1 MWGSLYLGIGNSP
14 ESISLNPADIF
25 INILLILGVPV
36 LTGMLFAAYFPDK
49 TKKIKSPL
57 KKASMVIF
65 ILFVIVAFSN
75 NYEIFIG
82 YIQLVIGL
90 VLLHNLLAILTGYYI
105 SKAFGLS
112 KIDKRTIAIETGIQN
127 SGLGLIIIFTFMGGI
142 GSMAI
147 VAAWWG
153 IWHIV
158 SGFFLAFLWS
168 KKPIGAYA

>member
-1 MWGSLYLGIGNSP
+1 MTPLNFSLWGSLYLGIGNSP
-14 ESISLNPADIF
+14 ESIRLNPADMF

-36 LTGMLFAAYFPDK
+36 LAGMFFAAYFPDK

-75 NYEIFIG
+75 NFEIFIG

-112 KIDKRTIAIETGIQN
+112 KIDK
-127 SGLGLIIIFTFMGGI
+127 
-142 GSMAI
+142 
-147 VAAWWG
+147 
-153 IWHIV
+153 
-158 SGFFLAFLWS
+158 
-168 KKPIGAYA
+168 

>member
-1 MWGSLYLGIGNSP
+1 MFL
-14 ESISLNPADIF
+14 
-25 INILLILGVPV
+25 NILLILGIPV
-36 LTGMLFAAYFPDK
+36 LAVMLFATYFPEI
-49 TKKIKSPL
+49 TKKIKTSI

-65 ILFVIVAFSN
+65 ILFVIIAFSN
-75 NYEIFIG
+75 NYEIFIH

-105 SKAFGLS
+105 GKAFGLS

-153 IWHIV
+153 IWHII